1 MLILLLMNKN
11 IYLFL
16 LLSVFALLFLSC
28 DKEGKIEE
36 NLQGSWD
43 VINVID
49 VNDPVK
55 YIWSFDDFQLIVL
68 KKHVDSLSWD
78 TASVGNYTLEAPNLK
93 RDLITF
99 SGFTGVAINGEYKI
113 LTHNE
118 EMLII
123 IREESGLWKYVEM
136 TSH

>member
-1 MLILLLMNKN
+1 MKKY
-11 IYLFL
+11 IYLFIL
-16 LLSVFALLFLSC
+16 FISLSFLLSSC
-28 DKEGKIEE
+28 DKEEKIEE
-36 NLQGSWD
+36 KLQGEWD

-55 YIWSFDDFQLIVL
+55 YIWCFDDFQLIVL
-68 KKHVDSLSWD
+68 KKHIDSLHWD
-78 TASVGNYTLEAPNLK
+78 TASVGSYTLEAPNLK

-99 SGFTGVAINGEYKI
+99 SGFTGIAINGEYKI

-123 IREESGLWKYVEM
+123 IREEEGLWKYVEM
-136 TSH
+136 TAH